1 MKKKESKRHGLLRLI
16 AIIVVSICV
25 IVTGAFF
32 SLNAFMKGDI
42 TGAVLGGLIALII
55 LAFAI
60 LVFVRGQEDMK
71 NGLPLQDERSRRV
84 MEKAAAKAF
93 YVSLYLL
100 LAIGFLSEDVIKFR
114 DVSQAT
120 SIAVG
125 CMALLLL
132 IFWAYYNRKEI

>member
-1 MKKKESKRHGLLRLI
+1 MKEKQERHGLLRLI

-100 LAIGFLSEDVIKFR
+100 LAIGFLSDDIIKFR